1 MRVECVERAC
11 GAYDRSDRMTTSK
24 RLLQDKPSGPAGRPE
39 QEQPHAGSSRLRH
52 GRTVAQKQ
60 RAQIIARC
68 GAAPLTV
75 D

>member
-1 MRVECVERAC
+1 
-11 GAYDRSDRMTTSK
+11 MTTSK
-24 RLLQDKPSGPAGRPE
+24 RLLQDKPSGPAGRP
-39 QEQPHAGSSRLRH
+39 HAGSSRLLH

-68 GAAPLTV
+68 GAAPPFV

>member
-1 MRVECVERAC
+1 MRVKCVERAC
-11 GAYDRSDRMTTSK
+11 GAYDRSDGMTTSK
-24 RLLQDKPSGPAGRPE
+24 RLLQDKPSGPAGRP
-39 QEQPHAGSSRLRH
+39 HAGSSRLLH

-68 GAAPLTV
+68 GAAPPFV